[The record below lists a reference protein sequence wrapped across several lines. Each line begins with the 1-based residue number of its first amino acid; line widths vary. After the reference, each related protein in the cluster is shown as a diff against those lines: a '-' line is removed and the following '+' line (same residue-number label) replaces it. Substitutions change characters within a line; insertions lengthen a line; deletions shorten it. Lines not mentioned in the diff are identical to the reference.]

1 MNRVHPF
8 AHSSQQ
14 QFVLLQ
20 PGDKVVACSA
30 SFGDD
35 IWPAEGFGQVMYA
48 LKTRNGDVYLKLEAR
63 CVSSL
68 YTQSCDATMLHSCLP
83 LTCCM
88 IPHTISNFTRSVVA
102 TCGADSVRI
111 RCVHLLELVK

>member
-14 QFVLLQ
+14 QFVFLQ

-68 YTQSCDATMLHSCLP
+68 YTQSRDATMLHSCLP
-83 LTCCM
+83 FDMLYDPSHD
-88 IPHTISNFTRSVVA
+88 IKLHSV
-102 TCGADSVRI
+102 S
-111 RCVHLLELVK
+111 RCNMRG